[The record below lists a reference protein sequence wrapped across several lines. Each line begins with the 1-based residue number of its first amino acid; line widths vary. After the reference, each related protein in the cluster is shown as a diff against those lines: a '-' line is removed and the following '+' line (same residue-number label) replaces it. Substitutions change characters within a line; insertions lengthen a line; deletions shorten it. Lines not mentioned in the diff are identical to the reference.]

1 MLSKLRSIR
10 EEREQGFTLVELIIV
25 VVIIAIL
32 AAVAIPMYLNFRKG
46 AIDSTAQS
54 DAVNAAKQ
62 IEAYYQGHPQ
72 GVLPAALIVTH
83 DSNTYTTMSAA
94 DKAKYDGLGDI
105 KASQGNTIT
114 ITQTGTTVGNYT
126 ITVQN
131 DNGKKSVAGIKYIP
145 NAGGLQG

>member
-1 MLSKLRSIR
+1 MLSKLQNMR

-62 IEAYYQGHPQ
+62 VEAYYQSDPQ
-72 GVLPAALIVTH
+72 GDLP
-83 DSNTYTTMSAA
+83 DSLEIKRGDNPSTTQ
-94 DKAKYDGLGDI
+94 GLKDI
-105 KASQGNTIT
+105 KVSDGNTLT
-114 ITQTGTTVGNYT
+114 LEKGASGEVGDYT
-126 ITVQN
+126 ITVKN
-131 DNGKKSVAGIKYIP
+131 PNGKDSVAGIKYDSTH
-145 NAGGLQG
+145 GGLQ

>member
-1 MLSKLRSIR
+1 MLSKLQSMR

-62 IEAYYQGHPQ
+62 VEAYYQGSPQ
-72 GVLPAALIVTH
+72 GLLPAAVIVTH
-83 DSNTYTTMSAA
+83 TSNSV
-94 DKAKYDGLGDI
+94 DKTKFPDLAGI
-105 KASQGNTIT
+105 KASAGNTIT
-114 ITQTGTTVGNYT
+114 ITQKGTTVGDYT
-126 ITVQN
+126 ISVHN
-131 DNGKKSVAGIKYIP
+131 DNGKKAKDD
-145 NAGGLQG
+145 NGGLGIVYDALDGGLK